1 MLPGILRFADFELDR
16 NVYELRRKG
25 HPQKLERIPLD
36 LLFLLIEKRGQL
48 VTREEILERLWG
60 KGVFFDVDNAINT
73 AVRKLRRA
81 LGDNPEAPRFILT
94 VPARGY
100 RFVAQIRRSKTSS
113 TGRVRAR
120 GLDAMVGRERE
131 LSSLGS
137 GLAETLAGHG
147 RLVFLVSGEPG
158 IGKTRL
164 ADEFAAVAEAK
175 GLAVRIGHCFQ
186 EAVPFLPF
194 VEMLERFVDAIAE
207 PEQLRRQLAEEASEL
222 ARLLPKLRRILP
234 DLPPA
239 MDLPPLQA
247 RRHLFNC
254 FFDFVA
260 RSASEQPTLMI
271 VEDLHWADDSTLAL
285 LDHLAQRIADLPVML
300 LGTYRDAEIDVTRG
314 LAKTLEDLLRGRIA
328 TRLKLKGLRRDDVA
342 TMLSR
347 LSGKSAPA
355 GVVEEIFAET
365 EGNPFFVEE
374 LFRHLD
380 EENRL
385 YNSAGQFH
393 SSLKIAEFEVPD
405 SVRLV
410 VARRLERLDETTRR
424 MLATAATIGRFFS
437 FELLEA
443 ASRTDGDSLMECIA
457 EAEGA
462 GLVYSLTEAP
472 KARFQFSHE
481 LVRQAVISRLS
492 GALRQ
497 KLHLEV
503 AEAIERIY
511 SINPVSPNAVTLD
524 DYVADLAHHY
534 SRGGNREKAIQYLQ
548 LAAQQAVQ
556 RSASSV
562 AIDQLTNALRIL
574 KSLPE
579 TAQRDQQEL
588 ILQMMLGPL
597 LIATKGNASLEVEQ
611 IYLRAREL
619 AQQLNA
625 VSQQFPSLFGLRS
638 VYLVRGELLR
648 AHELSQQLV
657 RLAESENDTEHLLE
671 ARVALGNT
679 FHLQGALRQGHT
691 QFEKA
696 LGIYDQKRHRSHAF
710 VYGIDPGVFCLAKII
725 LTLTALGYV
734 DRTLE
739 KTCALLALAREV
751 SHPLSLVLA
760 LQHASEFYLFRREAD
775 PANELSESA
784 MRVAEEQG
792 LANFLGQAT
801 IFFGAT
807 LAQKGQT
814 SEGISR
820 IRQGLA
826 ACRAT
831 GAVLFRPFF
840 LRFLADAYLRAE
852 QLTEG
857 LAVVDEA
864 LSLVSQTQERYP
876 EAELW
881 RLKGELTRQTGL
893 ECLEE
898 AENCLRKAI
907 AVARSQEAKFWELRA
922 TTSLARLQR
931 DTNRRDEARAMLGK
945 IYNWFTEGF
954 DIADLKDAKALLDE
968 LGSDLLQVPAEKSQ
982 SKSGSKGN
990 PNQPVRNRGGLR

>member
-1 MLPGILRFADFELDR
+1 
-16 NVYELRRKG
+16 
-25 HPQKLERIPLD
+25 
-36 LLFLLIEKRGQL
+36 LLFLLVEKRGQL
-48 VTREEILERLWG
+48 VTREEVLERLWD
-60 KGVFFDVDNAINT
+60 KGVFFDVDNAINS

-81 LGDNPEAPRFILT
+81 LADDPEEPRYVLT
-94 VPARGY
+94 VPTKGY
-100 RFVAQIRRSKTSS
+100 RFVAELDDLSSRPLRRAKK
-113 TGRVRAR
+113 
-120 GLDAMVGRERE
+120 VGRASRGRSTQSPMAGRRRE
-131 LSSLGS
+131 MALLQNGLGDAAS
-137 GLAETLAGHG
+137 GHG
-147 RLVFLVSGEPG
+147 QVFLISGEPG

-164 ADEFAAVAEAK
+164 AEEFAAVAEAK
-175 GLAVRIGHCFQ
+175 GLAVRVGHCLQ

-194 VEMLERFVDAIAE
+194 VEMLERFVDGTGE

-239 MDLPPLQA
+239 LDLPPLQA
-247 RRHLFNC
+247 RRHLFNS

-260 RSASEQPTLMI
+260 RVANEQPTLLI
-271 VEDLHWADDSTLAL
+271 VEDLHWADDSSLAL
-285 LDHLAQRIADLPVML
+285 LDHLTQRIADLPVML
-300 LGTYRDAEIDVTRG
+300 LGTYRDAEIEVTRG

-328 TRLKLKGLRRDDVA
+328 TRLKLKGLPRDDVA

-385 YNSAGQFH
+385 YDSAGEFR
-393 SSLKIAEFEVPD
+393 SALKIAEFEVPE

-410 VARRLERLDETTRR
+410 VARRLERLKGSTQK
-424 MLATAATIGRFFS
+424 MLALAAVIGRFFS
-437 FELLEA
+437 FELLNVSGSSDA
-443 ASRTDGDSLMECIA
+443 GSFLECLEETEKAGLIFA
-457 EAEGA
+457 VAEGERT
-462 GLVYSLTEAP
+462 GYE
-472 KARFQFSHE
+472 FSHE
-481 LVRQAVISRLS
+481 LIRQTVVGSITPAR
-492 GALRQ
+492 RQ
-497 KLHLEV
+497 TLHLAV
-503 AEAIERIY
+503 ADAIERIY
-511 SINPVSPNAVTLD
+511 SINPESPYAETLD

-548 LAAQQAVQ
+548 LAAQQAAQ

-579 TAQRDQQEL
+579 TAQRDRQEL

-619 AQQLNA
+619 AQQQNA
-625 VSQQFPSLFGLRS
+625 LSQQFPSLFNLRS
-638 VYLVRGELLR
+638 VYLVRGQLLR
-648 AHELSQQLV
+648 AHELSQQLLS
-657 RLAESENDTEHLLE
+657 LAESENDTEHLLE

-679 FHLQGALRQGHT
+679 FYLQGALGQGQT
-691 QFEKA
+691 QFEEA
-696 LGIYDQKRHRSHAF
+696 LGIYDPKRHRSHAY
-710 VYGIDPGVFCLAKII
+710 VYTFDPGVFCLGRIVM
-725 LTLTALGYV
+725 TLPALGYV
-734 DRTLE
+734 DLAME
-739 KTCALLALAREV
+739 KTRALLALAREV
-751 SHPLSLVLA
+751 SHPPSLVLA
-760 LQHASEFYLFRREAD
+760 LMCACEFYLLRRETD

-792 LANFLGQAT
+792 LDNFLGQAT
-801 IFFGAT
+801 GYSGAA

-826 ACRAT
+826 ACRDT

-840 LRFLADAYLRAE
+840 LGYLADAYLRAE
-852 QLTEG
+852 QPTEG

-864 LSLVSQTQERYP
+864 LSLVSQTQERWI

-881 RLKGELTRQTGL
+881 RLKGELARQTGL
-893 ECLEE
+893 DCLTE

-907 AVARSQEAKFWELRA
+907 AVAHSQEAKFWELCA
-922 TTSLARLQR
+922 TTSLARLLR
-931 DTNRRDEARAMLGK
+931 DTNRRDEARAMLAE

-954 DIADLKDAKALLDE
+954 DTADLKDAKALLEE
-968 LGSDLLQVPAEKSQ
+968 LRAQRDG
-982 SKSGSKGN
+982 
-990 PNQPVRNRGGLR
+990 

>member
-1 MLPGILRFADFELDR
+1 MLPGIFRFADFELDR

-25 HPQKLERIPLD
+25 HPLKLERIPLD

-48 VTREEILERLWG
+48 VTREEILQRLWG
-60 KGVFFDVDNAINT
+60 KGVFFDVDNAINS

-81 LGDNPEAPRFILT
+81 LGDDPDAPRFVVT
-94 VPARGY
+94 VPSKGY
-100 RFVAQIRRSKTSS
+100 RFVAEIDDLSPSPPRRAKK
-113 TGRVRAR
+113 
-120 GLDAMVGRERE
+120 VGRASSGRLTQSPMAGRRRE
-131 LSSLGS
+131 MALLQN
-137 GLAETLAGHG
+137 GLRDAASGHG
-147 RLVFLVSGEPG
+147 QVFLISGEPG

-175 GLAVRIGHCFQ
+175 GLAVRLGHCFR

-194 VEMLERFVDAIAE
+194 VEMLERFVDGIAE

-239 MDLPPLQA
+239 LDLPPLTSVALTASATILQA

-260 RSASEQPTLMI
+260 RTAAEQPTVMI
-271 VEDLHWADDSTLAL
+271 VEDLHWADDSSLAL
-285 LDHLAQRIADLPVML
+285 LDHLAQRIADLPLML

-328 TRLKLKGLRRDDVA
+328 TRLKLKGLPREDVA

-355 GVVEEIFAET
+355 EVVEEIFAET

-385 YNSAGQFH
+385 YNSAGEFH
-393 SSLKIAEFEVPD
+393 SSLKIAELEVPE

-410 VARRLERLDETTRR
+410 VARRLERLDEPTRR

-443 ASRTDGDSLMECIA
+443 ARGTDGDSLMECIA
-457 EAEGA
+457 EAERA

-472 KARFQFSHE
+472 KASFQFSHE
-481 LVRQAVISRLS
+481 LARQAVLSRLS
-492 GALRQ
+492 SALRQ

-511 SINPVSPNAVTLD
+511 SINPESPYAETLD

-548 LAAQQAVQ
+548 LAAQQAAQ

-562 AIDQLTNALRIL
+562 AIDRLTNALRIL

-579 TAQRDQQEL
+579 TAQRDRQEL

-611 IYLRAREL
+611 TYLRAREL

-625 VSQQFPSLFGLRS
+625 VSQQFPSLFQLRS

-648 AHELSQQLV
+648 AHELSQQLAS
-657 RLAESENDTEHLLE
+657 LAESENDTEHLLE
-671 ARVALGNT
+671 GRVALGNT
-679 FHLQGALRQGHT
+679 FFLQGALRQAHT
-691 QFEKA
+691 QFEEA

-710 VYGIDPGVFCLAKII
+710 VYGFDPGVFCLARITR
-725 LTLTALGYV
+725 TLQALGYLDQAV
-734 DRTLE
+734 E
-739 KTCALLALAREV
+739 KTRALLALAREV

-760 LQHASEFYLFRREAD
+760 LIDACEFYLFCRETD
-775 PANELSESA
+775 PANELSEWA
-784 MRVAEEQG
+784 MRVAEEQR
-792 LANFLGQAT
+792 LANLLGQAT
-801 IFFGAT
+801 IYSGAT

-840 LRFLADAYLRAE
+840 VSFLADAYLRAE

-864 LSLVSQTQERYP
+864 LSLVSQTQECWI

-881 RLKGELTRQTGL
+881 RLKGELARQTGL
-893 ECLEE
+893 ERLPEVKI
-898 AENCLRKAI
+898 AFVRRSLSRVLRKPSSGNCARRPASRACYVTPI
-907 AVARSQEAKFWELRA
+907 AA
-922 TTSLARLQR
+922 T
-931 DTNRRDEARAMLGK
+931 
-945 IYNWFTEGF
+945 
-954 DIADLKDAKALLDE
+954 
-968 LGSDLLQVPAEKSQ
+968 
-982 SKSGSKGN
+982 
-990 PNQPVRNRGGLR
+990 RGGRC